1 MCGEDDPGRTGCE
14 RGAKHRAEIVRI
26 GHAIEC
32 DEQRDRL
39 RAPGGWVLV
48 SLAAD
53 VDRAFRF
60 SPPVRVEA
68 VEGIELF

>member
-1 MCGEDDPGRTGCE
+1 VPMTF
-14 RGAKHRAEIVRI
+14 A
-26 GHAIEC
+26 HATQASAASC
-32 DEQRDRL
+32 PCVQYRL